1 MIKAN
6 LIIIIVVAALALSV
20 AGFWIVRDIQNTK
33 IAAPVAQDNVEPA
46 SPPDQTRS
54 DQGES
59 QGGGG
64 PSACLGKGILKKN
77 AGDYK
82 GAKEAWEHVVKI
94 RPEDHVAYNN
104 LGDLYQHYLKDYPKA
119 EFYLKKTVELKPD
132 YLQGY
137 TNLHDLYRIFYPP
150 DRRAGAEKAAAVL
163 LDGIKNNPQDYYL
176 RIILASYYKDQ
187 GDKQSARKYY
197 EEALQLKPPN
207 KAAIEE
213 ELAGLHKFRN
223 I

>member
-46 SPPDQTRS
+46 SPPDPTRS

-59 QGGGG
+59 QGGDD
-64 PSACLGKGILKKN
+64 PTAWLGQGILKKN

-137 TNLHDLYRIFYPP
+137 TNLHDLYRIFYK
-150 DRRAGAEKAAAVL
+150 EKSGLADDIL
-163 LDGIKNNPQDYYL
+163 LEGIKNNPQDYYL
-176 RIILASYYKDQ
+176 RIVLASYYKDR
-187 GDKQSARKYY
+187 GDKINARKSY
-197 EEALQLKPPN
+197 EEALSLNPPN

-213 ELAGLHKFRN
+213 ELAGLDKE
-223 I
+223 